1 MKPFV
6 VTIFAGIFILVFGAT
21 LMSTAA
27 GIEKI
32 TIGLPLTVSGMVI
45 VGIVVLLKSKTISKF
60 PL

>member
-1 MKPFV
+1 MTPHM
-6 VTIFAGIFILVFGAT
+6 IAMFAGIGILVFGVSLIT
-21 LMSTAA
+21 TAP

-32 TIGLPLTVSGMVI
+32 TIGLPLTVSGMLI